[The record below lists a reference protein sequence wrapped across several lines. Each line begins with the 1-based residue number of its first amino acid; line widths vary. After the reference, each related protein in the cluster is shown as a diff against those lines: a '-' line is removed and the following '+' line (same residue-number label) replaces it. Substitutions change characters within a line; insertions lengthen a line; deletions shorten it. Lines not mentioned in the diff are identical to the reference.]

1 MQSRPPPDLSDLHVS
16 ASTRMHSIHYPS
28 SCSQCVDALK
38 DLLTGK
44 DWGSVAAALHA
55 AVPLPK
61 KGMHLQ

>member
-1 MQSRPPPDLSDLHVS
+1 
-16 ASTRMHSIHYPS
+16 MHSIHYPS